1 MAVLR
6 GLLETGLAYGNTW
19 IFKEVVE
26 AFTRSDATGQ
36 AAKALLVA
44 VAAVTALD
52 EDDGE
57 CARTCMNEAGSEPE
71 VRSTCCSGAW
81 VQRRDALPART
92 RAGAHEA
99 RDSGSHRLRAQA
111 PRGGVRSAAQE
122 VLAALRSARVCA
134 SSMYGA
140 CSVCFVFF
148 YICICGSRVAV
159 RTPHAVQRPKFRQ
172 LLVSLVSATSK
183 TTSTSRSGFGLWST
197 RCMEPT
203 RRRKSRTRRPQSPRR
218 SCVRCAHQWLVY
230 WDWFGFHLLWIVDL
244 AEIAVYIMDAHFAQC
259 TYHLQCVGRFWSLQR
274 HA

>member
-26 AFTRSDATGQ
+26 AFTRSDATGP
-36 AAKALLVA
+36 AAKALL

-57 CARTCMNEAGSEPE
+57 RARTCMNEAGSEPE

-92 RAGAHEA
+92 RAGANEA
-99 RDSGSHRLRAQA
+99 CDSGSHRLRAQA

-140 CSVCFVFF
+140 CSVFFVFL
-148 YICICGSRVAV
+148 YLYLWIPCCCA
-159 RTPHAVQRPKFRQ
+159 
-172 LLVSLVSATSK
+172 
-183 TTSTSRSGFGLWST
+183 ST
-197 RCMEPT
+197 
-203 RRRKSRTRRPQSPRR
+203 PRR
-218 SCVRCAHQWLVY
+218 GRTATEISAAVGLPGIGYIEDDLHVTLGVWAVVYTMHGADPPTEVTHPKAPKPTSQLREVRASVACVLV
-230 WDWFGFHLLWIVDL
+230 WFPSVVDCGL
-244 AEIAVYIMDAHFAQC
+244 
-259 TYHLQCVGRFWSLQR
+259 G
-274 HA
+274 